1 VEGLLRPAFEVAAKL
16 QPGNI
21 VNLAPN
27 LNERANPLYLFT
39 RDKMVIPMGK
49 YRALHAV

>member
-1 VEGLLRPAFEVAAKL
+1 VEGLLRPAFEVAAKM

-21 VNLAPN
+21 VQLAPN
-27 LNERANPLYLFT
+27 PNKGANPLYLFT

-49 YRALHAV
+49 YLALHAV